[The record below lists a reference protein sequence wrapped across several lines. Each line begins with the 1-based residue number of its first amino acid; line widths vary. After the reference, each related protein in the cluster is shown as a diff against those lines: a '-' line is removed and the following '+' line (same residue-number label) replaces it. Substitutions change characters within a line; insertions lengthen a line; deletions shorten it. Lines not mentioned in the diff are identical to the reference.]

1 MTAPDSYFGA
11 LQALLKIEKEAD
23 LSQHREF
30 IDSLSLDHKKKKG
43 YTWYP
48 LQIIKKGYTYGER
61 AFVLV
66 ERTSLLDEPHQ
77 IKAGHTV
84 RLFTQQPA
92 VKQGEQTGV
101 VHYVDK
107 NRMKVILNHKDLPD
121 WIDMGL
127 IGVELMF
134 DERTYQEMERALKT
148 LSKPGNGKLKMLVDV
163 LLGNAPAH
171 FQPATTALPED
182 LGGLNASQ
190 LEAVRH
196 ILEANDVAIVH
207 GPPGTGKTTTLVQ
220 AVVAMSATVSN
231 ILVTAPSNTAVDVLT
246 ERLLQAGL
254 RVVRIGNISR
264 VDEKIMESSLE
275 VQLSTHPES
284 KNIRKIRIQAAE
296 SRKAASRYKRNFGHE
311 EREERKRLSQEA
323 KELSAWASQLEER
336 LVQQILAGAQVIT
349 CTLVGANH
357 PTLDGFHFPVVCID
371 EAAQALEPA
380 NWIPILKSDKVVLA
394 GDPFQLPPTVK
405 SMEAEKAG
413 LGKTLMER
421 CLDRGDAGVV
431 LKTQYRMHETIMGF
445 SNTYFYQ
452 NHLEAAEGV
461 KYHLLPTADNLPLI
475 FIDTAGCG
483 FEEETKSPYQ
493 SKFNK
498 GECHIIYEHFHS
510 VYQDFPSELIPE
522 IAILSPYMEQVLHLR
537 NFFEETPI
545 SQGIGL
551 VINTI
556 DGFQGQERDVV
567 YISLVRSNAKG
578 KIGFLSDIRRMNVAM
593 TRARKQLV
601 VVGDSATIGQHPFYK
616 AFLDYCDRVGAYR
629 TAWEYISY

>member
-1 MTAPDSYFGA
+1 MIAPDAYFGE
-11 LQALLKIEKEAD
+11 LLALLKTEKEAD

-30 IDSLSLDHKKKKG
+30 IDNLSLDHKKKKG

-48 LQIIKKGYTYGER
+48 LQILKKGFTYGER
-61 AFVLV
+61 AFLLV

-84 RLFTQQPA
+84 RLFTMQPA

-107 NRMKVILNHKDLPD
+107 NRMKVILNQRDLPD
-121 WIDMGL
+121 WIDLGL

-148 LSKPGNGKLKMLVDV
+148 LLKPGNGRLKTLVDV
-163 LLGNAPAH
+163 LLGNSTAH
-171 FQPATTALPED
+171 TKANLPALPAGF
-182 LGGLNASQ
+182 GGLNSSQ
-190 LEAVRH
+190 LEAVQH
-196 ILEANDVAIVH
+196 ILDAEDLAIVH

-220 AVVAMSATVSN
+220 AVVAMSQSVSN
-231 ILVTAPSNTAVDVLT
+231 MLVTAPSNTAVDLLT
-246 ERLLQAGL
+246 ERLLSAGI

-275 VQLSTHPES
+275 VQLSMHPEA

-296 SRKAASRYKRNFGHE
+296 SRKAASRYKRHFGHE
-311 EREERKRLSQEA
+311 EREERKRLMQEA
-323 KELSAWASQLEER
+323 REMSAWAGQLEER
-336 LVQQILAGAQVIT
+336 LVQQILEAAQVIT
-349 CTLVGANH
+349 CTLVGAAH
-357 PTLDGFHFPVVCID
+357 PTLDGFHFPVVFID

-380 NWIPILKSDKVVLA
+380 NWIPILRSDKVVLA

-405 SMEAEKAG
+405 SAQAEKAG

-421 CLDRGDAGVV
+421 CLDRAAPAAV

-445 SNTYFYQ
+445 SNHYFYKDQ
-452 NHLEAAEGV
+452 LEAAEQV
-461 KYHLLPTADNLPLI
+461 KNHRLAVADNQPLI

-483 FEEETKSPYQ
+483 FEEETKAPFQ

-498 GECHIIYEHFHS
+498 GECHIIYEHFFS
-510 VYQDFPSELIPE
+510 LYQDFPLEMIPE

-537 NFFEETPI
+537 NFFEEMPL
-545 SQGIGL
+545 SQGVALTIS
-551 VINTI
+551 TI

-567 YISLVRSNAKG
+567 YISLVRANPKG

-593 TRARKQLV
+593 TRAKKQLV
-601 VVGDSATIGQHPFYK
+601 VVGDSSTIGQHPFYK
-616 AFLDYCDRVGAYR
+616 AFLDYCDAVGAYR
-629 TAWEYISY
+629 TAWEYMSY